1 MICNP
6 TDDSKGH
13 IDWKADRDQI
23 WSVSW
28 NQVKQK
34 RDLCKKKKSHSSE
47 NMDKKKGKPEQIDKD
62 CGWNYLA
69 KS

>member
-1 MICNP
+1 MKCKLEP
-6 TDDSKGH
+6 GKTE
-13 IDWKADRDQI
+13 
-23 WSVSW
+23 
-28 NQVKQK
+28 K
-34 RDLCKKKKSHSSE
+34 RFMQKKKKSHSSE

>member
-1 MICNP
+1 M
-6 TDDSKGH
+6 
-13 IDWKADRDQI
+13 Q
-23 WSVSW
+23 
-28 NQVKQK
+28 
-34 RDLCKKKKSHSSE
+34 KKKKSHSSE